1 MHRQV
6 AGTARLPTNIDIL
19 AHESA
24 SRFLAPR
31 ARSWWRPYCR
41 LGLAAGAAGRPRM
54 CWISVFHPDM
64 APQRRIC
71 CCPPLGTNAG
81 VNDRSFEG
89 KRRARSRPLRA
100 KSRSRAVSA
109 PMPSRKLTHPPAR
122 SWRSMTPNALSAKR
136 WPPATPGETCSR
148 VREKKSRFSGPY
160 YPLVVGIRLTTL
172 RKEPSTPY
180 KTRKERSSG
189 KGTG

>member
-1 MHRQV
+1 
-6 AGTARLPTNIDIL
+6 
-19 AHESA
+19 
-24 SRFLAPR
+24 
-31 ARSWWRPYCR
+31 
-41 LGLAAGAAGRPRM
+41 
-54 CWISVFHPDM
+54 M

-71 CCPPLGTNAG
+71 CCPPLGANAG

-160 YPLVVGIRLTTL
+160 PPLLAKLESTTL
-172 RKEPSTPY
+172 TGSRFVKPAKGLTLMLGLTPRHSCHPISH
-180 KTRKERSSG
+180 TGRGASVRETSG
-189 KGTG
+189 RFACNRTCVCVRLATD